1 MKNAPIPHPSTEDLS
16 LRHERVLDA
25 MRPEA
30 VAKQHARG
38 QLTARE
44 RIALLLDEGEE
55 LWESGALAVPADD
68 SLTAPADGLVVGIGH
83 VQGRRSMI
91 VSCDYTSLGGSLG
104 ITSHAKLTRA
114 MYLAERHRLPVF
126 ALVEG
131 GGARAQEYR
140 SLPSLRPAAAFGTMA
155 RLSGVVPLVGLAL
168 GRAFAGHAILLG
180 ECDTV
185 IATETAALGIAG
197 PPLVKAST
205 GQDLTP
211 EQIGAAWMHAES
223 GGVECLVKDD
233 VAAIAAAREY
243 ARYFTRRFV
252 AGEGSEA
259 TAHDALREI
268 AARPGP
274 VDVHRVSALVADP
287 GSMLELRAAWS
298 RQTTTAL
305 ARIGGHT
312 VGITAVG
319 PTGDADSAVLSRD
332 DCDKIAR
339 FASLCDAFAIPRLD
353 VIGSVRAAADTDGP
367 DTALFRHASRLIRTD
382 DARAAIVC
390 LVGRLDGVAQLLLGR
405 FGDFL
410 SGPTHVMWPGASL
423 RGLGASPESGA
434 FRVAEQYA
442 TDDVIDP
449 GSTREL
455 AVRAIDVAR
464 ESPRGD
470 PHHVAVW

>member
-1 MKNAPIPHPSTEDLS
+1 MNIPVHGPDLDD
-16 LRHERVLDA
+16 LLRRHERVLDA
-25 MRPEA
+25 ERPDA
-30 VAKQHARG
+30 VEKQHAKG

-44 RIALLLDEGEE
+44 RIDLLLDEGQS
-55 LWESGALAVPADD
+55 LWESGPLAVPADD
-68 SLTAPADGLVVGIGH
+68 SLTAPADGLVIGIGRVH
-83 VQGRRSMI
+83 GQLSVI

-114 MYLAERHRLPVF
+114 MYIAERHRLPVF

-155 RLSGVVPLVGLAL
+155 RLSGVVPLIGLAL

-185 IATETAALGIAG
+185 IATKGAAMGIAG

-223 GGVECLVKDD
+223 GGVECIVEDD
-233 VAAIAAAREY
+233 ITAIATARDY
-243 ARYFTRRFV
+243 ARYFAQPLAPGDGNAVSTL
-252 AGEGSEA
+252 
-259 TAHDALREI
+259 DALRET
-268 AARPGP
+268 AAGPGP
-274 VDVHRVSALVADP
+274 VDVRRVAELISDP
-287 GSMLELRAAWS
+287 GSVLELRPTWAA
-298 RQTTTAL
+298 QTMTAL
-305 ARIGGHT
+305 ARIGGRT
-312 VGITAVG
+312 VGLTTVG
-319 PTGDADSAVLSRD
+319 PVGDNASAPLSRD

-339 FASLCDAFAIPRLD
+339 FANLCDAFAIPRLEI
-353 VIGSVRAAADTDGP
+353 IGSVGPGDDADGP
-367 DTALFRHASRLIRTD
+367 DTALFRHASRLIRAG
-382 DARAAIVC
+382 DAGVALVC

-410 SGPTHVMWPGASL
+410 SGPTHVMWPSASL
-423 RGLGASPESGA
+423 RGAGETTESDA
-434 FRVAEQYA
+434 YCSAERYA

-449 GSTREL
+449 GHTREL
-455 AVRAIDVAR
+455 AVQAIDLAR
-464 ESPRGD
+464 ESSHRSRGHID
-470 PHHVAVW
+470 VW